1 MTLPSPGAGLEAA
14 FLAHRDALLRFL
26 RARGAGDAAEDLL
39 HEVWLRIA
47 ASRPGPIANP
57 LGYLMRMADML
68 MIDRYRSQRQA
79 DKRDRDWTEV
89 HADTGT
95 GIAADPSPERRVAA
109 AQEAAEVI
117 ALLDGLGPRVATAFR
132 RHRIDGMA
140 QRDVAAELGV
150 SLSTV
155 ESDLRLAYRALGEW
169 KERRD
174 EA

>member
-1 MTLPSPGAGLEAA
+1 V
-14 FLAHRDALLRFL
+14 LLRFL

-47 ASRPGPIANP
+47 ASKSGPVAAPIA
-57 LGYLMRMADML
+57 YLMRTADSL

-79 DKRDRDWTEV
+79 EKRDRDWSDSHTD
-89 HADTGT
+89 ASTGV
-95 GIAADPSPERRVAA
+95 APEPSPERRVAA
-109 AQEAAEVI
+109 MQEAAKVMGV
-117 ALLDGLGPRVATAFR
+117 LDGLGPRVARAFR

-169 KERRD
+169 KERHG
-174 EA
+174 